1 VTTTIKEM
9 AVSGKLVDLRA
20 EQKLLACILK
30 EQDAWMRLPEGFSP
44 DVLTSSL
51 NRALFFVI
59 DSLYAKGAQPDP
71 IAISEGLPS
80 DVQGELEAVG
90 GWGFL
95 ETLRDLPMDS
105 KNVEFVAKDLIE
117 LRTRRR
123 IESAGGQIAGM
134 AGDSEP
140 VNKIIENIEVVI
152 NDIEGKSDLEVTPIG
167 QNAMEFVQEKMAHP
181 AEVPGLPS
189 GFPELDKSIQGF
201 QRGRLYVVG
210 APKKTGKS
218 MLMLNW
224 AKHLAVDQD
233 IPVMWISTEH
243 SQEDEFSR
251 LLSLTSEVR
260 EISIGNGTFSDIPVH
275 VERVGHAVEKLSNAP
290 FWFCSLPYF
299 TVGKIRRIA
308 RKYAR
313 VFGVKIL
320 FFDYIKAVPDTANVR
335 EWQELGIL
343 ADALKVL
350 ASTEGIP
357 VVTAVQINREG
368 RKEFRDGGDMDTDY
382 YAGSDRIAQFM
393 SVGMVLRKPSKK
405 ENPDDKSFRVLEVK
419 DNRHGPENYSM
430 MLSFEGEIIRMTELS
445 RV

>member
-1 VTTTIKEM
+1 MITTENK
-9 AVSGKLVDLRA
+9 SDLQDLRA
-20 EQKLLACILK
+20 EQKLLACLLK
-30 EQDAWMRLPEGFSP
+30 GQDGWMRLPEGFNAEVFTQP
-44 DVLTSSL
+44 L
-51 NRALFFVI
+51 NRALFFVV
-59 DSLYAKGAQPDP
+59 DSLYAKGVRPDP
-71 IAISEGLPS
+71 IVISEGLPTEL
-80 DVQGELEAVG
+80 QGELEAIG

-95 ETLRDLPMDS
+95 ETLKDLPVDPKNSEHIARDLMD
-105 KNVEFVAKDLIE
+105 FL
-117 LRTRRR
+117 TRRR
-123 IESAGGQIAGM
+123 IATTGRHISDM
-134 AGDSEP
+134 AGDVEP
-140 VNKIIENIEVVI
+140 VSKIIENIEVAVS
-152 NDIEGKSDLEVTPIG
+152 DIEGRSDMEVLPISS
-167 QNAMEFVQEKMAHP
+167 NAIEFVQGKMAHP

-201 QRGRLYVVG
+201 QPGRLYVVG

-224 AKHLAVDQD
+224 AKHLAVDLG

-260 EISIGNGTFSDIPVH
+260 EVSIGNGTFSDIPVH
-275 VERVGHAVEKLSNAP
+275 VERIDAAIEKVTASP

-299 TVGKIRRIA
+299 TVSKIRRIT

-313 VFGVKIL
+313 EFGVKIR

-343 ADALKVL
+343 ADGLKVL
-350 ASTEGIP
+350 ASTENIP

-368 RKEFRDGGDMDTDY
+368 RKEFRDGGEMNTDF

-405 ENPDDKSFRVLEVK
+405 ENPDESAFRVLKVE

-430 MLSFEGEIIRMTELS
+430 LLAFEADIIRMTEAA